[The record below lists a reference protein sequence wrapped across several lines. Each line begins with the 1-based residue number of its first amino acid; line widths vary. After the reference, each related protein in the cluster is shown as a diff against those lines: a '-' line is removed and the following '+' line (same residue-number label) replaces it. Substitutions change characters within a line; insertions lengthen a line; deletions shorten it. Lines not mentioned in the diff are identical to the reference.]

1 MERRLAQLPPN
12 VLRGV
17 ALLLAVAVAACDVA
31 TGFELSLS
39 VFYLAPTAFA
49 AWFLGRRWGVLL
61 ALLSALL
68 WLSADL
74 LAGHVYTS
82 AGIAAWNTLIRLTF
96 FLVVALLLV
105 ALQSQ
110 LERVT
115 RLSRTD
121 PLTGLLTRG
130 PFFEALAREAA
141 RSRRYRHPLTIAYLD
156 VDDFKG
162 LNDRL
167 GHAAGDAAL
176 TTLAEA
182 LKGGTRASDVAA
194 RLGGDEFAMIIPE
207 ADEAAAHATLERVR
221 ESVTTNTAA
230 AGGAPLTLSIGA
242 ICFRTLPDD
251 DAMLRAV
258 DDLMY
263 EVKRSGKNAVRFRSL
278 H

>member
-1 MERRLAQLPPN
+1 MQRRIALLPPN

-17 ALLLAVAVAACDVA
+17 ALGLAVTVAACDVA

-49 AWFLGRRWGVLL
+49 AWFIGRRWGVLM

-74 LAGHVYTS
+74 LAGHVYS
-82 AGIAAWNTLIRLTF
+82 AAGIAAWNTLIRLTF

-105 ALQSQ
+105 SLKTQ

-121 PLTGLLTRG
+121 ALTGLLTRG

-176 TTLAEA
+176 TTLADA
-182 LKGGTRASDVAA
+182 LKDGTRASDVAA

-207 ADEAAAHATLERVR
+207 ADEAAAHTTLERVR
-221 ESVTTNTAA
+221 ASVAAATAA
-230 AGGAPLTLSIGA
+230 DGAPLTLSIGA

-263 EVKRSGKNAVRFRSL
+263 EVKRSGKNAVRFLSL